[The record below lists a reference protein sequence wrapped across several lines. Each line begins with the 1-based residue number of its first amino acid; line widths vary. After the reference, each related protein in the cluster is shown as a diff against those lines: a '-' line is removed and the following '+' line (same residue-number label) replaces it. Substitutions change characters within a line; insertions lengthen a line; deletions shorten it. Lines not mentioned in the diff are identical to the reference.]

1 MRSRRAAAQRARK
14 LSDHPAQTRDGRRI
28 TVMVNA
34 ATREELEVGLRF
46 GAEGIGLLRTELA
59 FLDAAAWP
67 TEQEHA
73 AALKPILS
81 GLKGA
86 PAVVRVL
93 DFGADKSPPFLQDAP
108 QRGLELLL
116 AHPDALVAQLRAI
129 LLLSQGHE
137 LRILL
142 PLVATAEQLA

>member
-34 ATREELEVGLRF
+34 ATREELEVGLRY

-67 TEQEHA
+67 TEQQHVD
-73 AALKPILS
+73 ALRPVLD
-81 GLKGA
+81 GLGGR
-86 PAVVRVL
+86 PAIVRVL
-93 DFGADKSPPFLQDAP
+93 DFGADKSPPFLRGIP
-108 QRGLELLL
+108 QRGLALLL
-116 AHPDALVAQLRAI
+116 RHLPAFADQLRAV
-129 LLLSQGHE
+129 
-137 LRILL
+137 LRCSASRDIR
-142 PLVATAEQLA
+142 